1 MRDAV
6 KREAFRK
13 AKVAFL
19 EVPAEYSTND
29 VMTDVRK
36 LLQRSALA
44 AE

>member
-19 EVPAEYSTND
+19 EVPAEYSSD
-29 VMTDVRK
+29 DLIDDVRK
-36 LLQRSALA
+36 LLGSAARALK
-44 AE
+44 